1 MRHQAA
7 TAMSPLHRSILILA
21 ALPTSAVISTL
32 VFLPLEGDWLWRL
45 VIAAGVFVGSEILL
59 AHAASRIPARV
70 GPDAKVLCDF
80 VVGEC
85 GSCTGYVR
93 LDGERW
99 QARVVAPL
107 PALPE
112 TGDQLKVD
120 GVEGLTLLV
129 SPTFSRP

>member
-1 MRHQAA
+1 
-7 TAMSPLHRSILILA
+7 MSPLNRSILILA

-32 VFLPLEGDWLWRL
+32 VFIPLQGDWLWRL
-45 VIAAGVFVGSEILL
+45 VIAAGVFVGSEMLL

-70 GPDAKVLCDF
+70 GTEAMIGRNAKALCDF
-80 VVGEC
+80 VVAEC
-85 GSCTGYVR
+85 GSSSGYVR

-99 QARVVAPL
+99 QARVMAPL

-112 TGDQLKVD
+112 TGDQLEVD

-129 SPTFSRP
+129 SPTFSRA

>member
-1 MRHQAA
+1 
-7 TAMSPLHRSILILA
+7 MSPLHRSILILA

-32 VFLPLEGDWLWRL
+32 VFLPLEGDWLWRV

-59 AHAASRIPARV
+59 VHAASRIPARV
-70 GPDAKVLCDF
+70 GPEAMIGRNAKVLCGF
-80 VVGEC
+80 VVDEC
-85 GSCTGYVR
+85 GSYTGYVR

-120 GVEGLTLLV
+120 SVEGLTLLV